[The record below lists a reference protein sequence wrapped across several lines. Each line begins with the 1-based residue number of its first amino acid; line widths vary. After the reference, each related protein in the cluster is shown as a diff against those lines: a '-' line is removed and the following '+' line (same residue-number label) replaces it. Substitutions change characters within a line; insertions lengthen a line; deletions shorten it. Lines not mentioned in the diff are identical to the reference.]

1 MGSPTPLRKG
11 RFVMPSRRRR
21 LALALAL
28 LLTLLPWT
36 AAAAVEAD
44 APTPSSFLTSILDWL
59 ADHFPSISIVAPSTA
74 APHLDS
80 DVSTDSDGFGLH
92 LDPGGTQSATSQPP
106 DDGERGPHLD
116 PDG

>member
-1 MGSPTPLRKG
+1 
-11 RFVMPSRRRR
+11 MPSRRRR

-36 AAAAVEAD
+36 AAAAVQAD
-44 APTPSSFLTSILDWL
+44 APSQPSFLTSILDWW
-59 ADHFPSISIVAPSTA
+59 ADHFPSTSIVAPGTA
-74 APHLDS
+74 GHGPDLDG
-80 DVSTDSDGFGLH
+80 STDSDGPGPH
-92 LDPGGTQSATSQPP
+92 LDPDGTQSATSQPP